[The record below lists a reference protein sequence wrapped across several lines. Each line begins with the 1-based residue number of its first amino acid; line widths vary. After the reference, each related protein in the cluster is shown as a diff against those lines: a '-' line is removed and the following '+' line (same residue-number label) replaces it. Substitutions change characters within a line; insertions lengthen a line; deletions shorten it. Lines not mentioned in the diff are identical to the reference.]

1 MGFTCNACSKS
12 CGGRLS
18 GGAGH
23 GSPASRLDGVVFR
36 QERAVCGNKSV
47 AISEGTCSAAPQCTG
62 GFFILWETPASVRV
76 SAEPNVCQTGWN
88 LTSPGHRWQQRCR
101 VCSGEGQLRPC
112 RGAPV
117 AGTQSSQRCTPAG
130 FWAQVQDAPQQS
142 CTHERPGTPLAAGC
156 ASAGPRGQRE
166 VPPRLRRKG
175 VRSRNNDV
183 GVLNFLNAALS

>member
-1 MGFTCNACSKS
+1 M
-12 CGGRLS
+12 GGRDTGLLHLGWTVWCFARNAPS
-18 GGAGH
+18 VET
-23 GSPASRLDGVVFR
+23 SQSRFP
-36 QERAVCGNKSV
+36 RAPVPRP
-47 AISEGTCSAAPQCTG
+47 PQCTG